1 MPAANPLLQRV
12 ITALVLAPLAVAAI
26 LLLPTPTFAL
36 ALAVVILLG
45 AWEWSALAGIESV
58 AGRIAYMALV
68 ALLLVA
74 LWLIPSADWSAALLL
89 LPGIWWWGV
98 LVFLSRVRR
107 IERSTSVD
115 AGLIPVGLLVLP
127 GPWLAMVRLHETAD
141 HGPLLVLFLMVLI
154 WVADSMAFFVGR
166 AWGSKK
172 LAPVLSPGKT
182 REGVYGALAG
192 AALCGVLLVRW
203 LDATTLQALSL
214 VLLCAVT
221 AVISVVGDLFESW
234 LKRRRGVKDSGR
246 LLPGHGGILD
256 RIDSLTAAAP
266 IFALGMLWLGAG

>member
-1 MPAANPLLQRV
+1 MPAVSPLLQRV

-26 LLLPTPTFAL
+26 LWLPTPAFAL

-45 AWEWSALAGIESV
+45 AWEWAALTGLDSV
-58 AGRIAYMALV
+58 AGRVAYLALV

-74 LWLIPSADWSAALLL
+74 LWLIPSADWFAALLL

-98 LVFLSRVRR
+98 VVFLSRVRR

-115 AGLIPVGLLVLP
+115 AGLIPVGLLVLL

-141 HGPLLVLFLMVLI
+141 HGPLLVLFLMVLV

-172 LAPVLSPGKT
+172 LAPVVSPGKT

-192 AALCGVLLVRW
+192 AALCGVLLAWW
-203 LDATTLQALSL
+203 LDAATLQALSL